1 MKVDW
6 NFYSRRRRI
15 NTARFIQKNNC
26 NTFDDF
32 CNVLKSRDIEPPDRR
47 EMLDFFPLPAPKPKV
62 SKKPKVEPEP
72 RVEAVKAEDKTQ
84 PEPEQEAEAL
94 RKSTRRRPSSR
105 RQKLGLE
112 SSKKDTE

>member
-32 CNVLKSRDIEPPDRR
+32 CNVLRSRDIEPPDRQ
-47 EMLDFFPLPAPKPKV
+47 EMLDFFPLPAPKPKA

-72 RVEAVKAEDKTQ
+72 QAEVVEVEDKPE
-84 PEPEQEAEAL
+84 PEPEQEAKVP
-94 RKSTRRRPSSR
+94 RKSTRRRPASR
-105 RQKLGLE
+105 HQKLGLE